1 MKLSVQWPLYA
12 KWFVVWLVIL
22 PMILHRVGC
31 YGAFNSALTCSVS
44 VGIGFG
50 LCVPLVDRVFSFLC
64 QFGKK

>member
-1 MKLSVQWPLYA
+1 MKLLECWPLYV

-22 PMILHRVGC
+22 PMILHRIECSGP
-31 YGAFNSALTCSVS
+31 FNSALICSVS

-50 LCVPLVDRVFSFLC
+50 LCVPLVERVFFFLC